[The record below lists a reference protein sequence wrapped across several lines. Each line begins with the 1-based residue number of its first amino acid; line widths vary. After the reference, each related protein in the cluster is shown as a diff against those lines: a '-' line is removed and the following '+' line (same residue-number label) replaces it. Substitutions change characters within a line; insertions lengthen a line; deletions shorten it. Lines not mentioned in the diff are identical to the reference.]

1 MCHKIFYHINKN
13 KKEIKIMKIFDCFM
27 FYDEELL
34 LDIRLNILDKYV
46 DFFIIVESKFFHNGK
61 KRRLKFDINKFK
73 KFEDKIIYI
82 IQESEPEEIIKL
94 EDKDDEDTKSY
105 KLIINAHLRE
115 NNQRN
120 YINEGLKKAESDD
133 LVLISDV
140 DEIPNFDSIDLSK
153 INNQI
158 IMFEQ
163 EIFYYKFNRYLPNFK
178 WFGTKACKKKK
189 LISPQWL
196 RNIKNKKYSL
206 WRLDTFFSK
215 NKYINKLFIK
225 NGGWHFSN
233 IKNAKDLEL
242 KLKSYLHHRD
252 YEAEELGYNKINKLI
267 KNNETIYD
275 MFGDK
280 KSKKYGDEKR
290 KKLEIYDLNKLP
302 NFIQD
307 NIGILKEWMD

>member
-1 MCHKIFYHINKN
+1 
-13 KKEIKIMKIFDCFM
+13 MKIFDCFM

-34 LDIRLNILDKYV
+34 LDIRLGILDKYV
-46 DFFIIVESKFFHNGK
+46 DFFIIVESKYFHNGV
-61 KRRLKFDINKFK
+61 KRNLKFDINKFK
-73 KFEDKIIYI
+73 KFENKIIYLI
-82 IQESEPEEIIKL
+82 HENEPNGIIKL
-94 EDKDDEDTKSY
+94 DDKDDEDTKSY
-105 KLIINAHLRE
+105 KLIFNAHLRE
-115 NNQRN
+115 NDQRN
-120 YINEGLKKAESDD
+120 HINEGLKKANGND

-140 DEIPNFDSIDLSK
+140 DEIPNFNSIDLSK

-196 RNIKNKKYSL
+196 RNIKNKRFYF

-215 NKYINKLFIK
+215 NRYINKLFIQ

-233 IKNAKDLEL
+233 IKNADDLEL

-252 YEAEELGYNKINKLI
+252 YETEELGYDKIKELI

-280 KSKKYGDEKR
+280 KSKKYGDDKR
-290 KKLEIYDLNKLP
+290 KKLEKYDLKKLP
-302 NFIQD
+302 SFIQNNVD
-307 NIGILKEWMD
+307 KLKEWID